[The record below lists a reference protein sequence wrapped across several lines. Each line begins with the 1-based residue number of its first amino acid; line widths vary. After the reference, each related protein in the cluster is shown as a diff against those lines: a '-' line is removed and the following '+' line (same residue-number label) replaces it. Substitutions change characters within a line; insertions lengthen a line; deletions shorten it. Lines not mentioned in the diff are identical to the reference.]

1 MWTYSRVFASGLPYG
16 WPRQPSTTCGP
27 ESPNPSRNRPPL
39 IRSSVAAVMA
49 VIAGVRAGIC
59 MIADPPRIRSVC
71 ASSHV
76 SGVMQ
81 SVPYASAVHTE
92 SYPSRSASCAC
103 ATALPRPAPQ
113 S

>member
-1 MWTYSRVFASGLPYG
+1 
-16 WPRQPSTTCGP
+16 
-27 ESPNPSRNRPPL
+27 
-39 IRSSVAAVMA
+39 MA

-92 SYPSRSASCAC
+92 S
-103 ATALPRPAPQ
+103 
-113 S
+113 